1 MKLKY
6 NFVTNKVAD
15 RIVAVAVGD
24 DAQKFNGFIK
34 MNDTGAF
41 IFNMLRNDVT
51 VDEIA
56 EKGATFIKADVEGG
70 EAKAIA
76 GAKNTILKHK
86 PKIQFACYHRN
97 EDLFYL
103 PEAVFDIRDDY
114 KLYLRRFPSVPA
126 WDTNYYFI

>member
-56 EKGATFIKADVEGG
+56 DAMKREYDGVSEDELRLTISRFIDNLRESDVLE
-70 EAKAIA
+70 
-76 GAKNTILKHK
+76 
-86 PKIQFACYHRN
+86 
-97 EDLFYL
+97 
-103 PEAVFDIRDDY
+103 
-114 KLYLRRFPSVPA
+114 
-126 WDTNYYFI
+126 